1 MLKIVAAVRRK
12 PGMTHAEFVDYI
24 VNVHGSL
31 ARAEPLGLSRY
42 VQNHVLDGSFGSN
55 DSTNYPIP
63 FHRDSVTE
71 LYFKS
76 ADDLGRTFAHEYTRT
91 IVGPDAKNF
100 AELSTNEATLTFE
113 TVVAAPVG
121 SVNATKI
128 MHFLVASGAAQ
139 ITEAQEGWLQA
150 HERARDAAPTFAA
163 SLQGTT
169 RSDSVATSPD
179 SPMAGY
185 FGGTDRKPLAVVA
198 SHWVS
203 DPNAS
208 AFRAYDSAIFASGL
222 YDPKYSSYLIVKEVE
237 IFAV

>member
-24 VNVHGSL
+24 VNVHGTL
-31 ARAEPLGLSRY
+31 AKADPLGLKRY
-42 VQNHVLDGSFGSN
+42 VQNHVFDGSFGSN
-55 DSTNYPIP
+55 DSADYAIP

-71 LYFKS
+71 LYFNS

-91 IVGPDAKNF
+91 VVGPDAKNF
-100 AELSTNEATLTFE
+100 ADLSTNEATLTFE
-113 TVVAAPVG
+113 TMVAAPADSTKG
-121 SVNATKI
+121 TKI
-128 MHFLVASGAAQ
+128 MHFLVATGAAQ
-139 ITEAQEGWLQA
+139 IIEAQEGWLEA

-169 RSDSVATSPD
+169 RSDSVATPPE
-179 SPMAGY
+179 SPMAAY
-185 FGGTDRKPLAVVA
+185 FGGGDRKPLAVVA

-203 DPNAS
+203 DTNAS

-222 YDPKYSSYLIVKEVE
+222 FDPTYSSYLITKEVE
-237 IFAV
+237 VFCV